1 MKDRKTIVV
10 DEPSTVKPKLREIV
24 KTYQELFPDEYR
36 AVIEIVKQKRKNMK
50 DKFGSVKGK
59 DANTTDG
66 ALERAMF
73 EISET
78 LSTIIYRQL
87 TPEELLWHNS
97 SRGSEWFQKTFREF
111 SLAESI

>member
-10 DEPSTVKPKLREIV
+10 DEPPKVKDRLREIV
-24 KTYQELFPDEYR
+24 KTYTELFPDEYR
-36 AVIEIVKQKRKNMK
+36 AVVEIVGQKRKNMK
-50 DKFGSVKGK
+50 DKFASIKGK
-59 DANTTDG
+59 EAGATDG

-87 TPEELLWHNS
+87 SPEEMLWHTS
-97 SRGSEWFQKTFREF
+97 AAGAQWFQKTFKEF
-111 SLAESI
+111 SLAESV

>member
-36 AVIEIVKQKRKNMK
+36 AVVEIVKQKRGNMK

-59 DANTTDG
+59 DANATDG

-78 LSTIIYRQL
+78 LSVIIYRQL
-87 TPEELLWHNS
+87 SPEEFAWHTS
-97 SRGSEWFQKTFREF
+97 ALGTQWFQKTFREF
-111 SLAESI
+111 SLAESV